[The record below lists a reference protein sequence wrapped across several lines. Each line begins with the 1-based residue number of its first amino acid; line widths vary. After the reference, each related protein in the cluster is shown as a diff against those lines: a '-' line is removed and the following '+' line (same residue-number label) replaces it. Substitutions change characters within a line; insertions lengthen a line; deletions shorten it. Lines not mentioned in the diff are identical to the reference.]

1 MIKNITNII
10 GLLILVFTLSCED
23 SINYQ
28 AEFNEESILYCIINA
43 DEDSHYA
50 ILKRSYADKN
60 TLDDNYIE
68 DAEITLSSDNKVVNL
83 MKNEGDGTVLPK
95 QYYSTNNFKPSFG
108 SSVTINAKLADN
120 SELSSTIQ
128 LPDYSLFFFD
138 RHLLEIPL
146 SNYSESYILR
156 WTLKNPVNDY
166 TFLTGLFI
174 EYSVLE
180 NNVEQLK
187 KIEIPVDEV
196 YQNGVYFPIYPQ
208 VTQENYQRLSQENID
223 SVLTRISE
231 GDTNK
236 VNYKILGG
244 YLDLYIIEENLATYY
259 SSSDAFRNAFSVKV
273 YENIISNING
283 GKGVFGAYIKKTL
296 PIEISPS
303 YIRSFGYTVN

>member
-1 MIKNITNII
+1 MMKKITNLIV
-10 GLLILVFTLSCED
+10 LLTLVLTLSCED

-28 AEFNEESILYCIINA
+28 SEFKEESILYCIINA
-43 DEDSHYA
+43 DEESHYA
-50 ILKRSYADKN
+50 MLKKSYPDEN

-68 DAEITLSSDNKVVNL
+68 DAEITLSSDDKLVSL
-83 MKNEGDGTVLPK
+83 MKNEGDGVVLPK

-108 SSVTINAKLADN
+108 STVTINAKLDDDTD
-120 SELSSTIQ
+120 LSSTIQ
-128 LPDYSLFFFD
+128 LPDFSLFFFD

-146 SNYSESYILR
+146 TSYSESYILR
-156 WTLKNPVNDY
+156 WTLKNPVADY
-166 TFLTGLFI
+166 TFLTALFI

-187 KIEIPVDEV
+187 KIEIPIEEV

-208 VTQENYQRLSQENID
+208 VTENTYQRLSQQNIN
-223 SVLTRISE
+223 SVLTKISE

-236 VNYKILGG
+236 SSYKILGG

-259 SSSDAFRNAFSVKV
+259 SSSEAFRNAFSVKV
-273 YENIISNING
+273 YENDISNIKG

-296 PIEISPS
+296 PLEISSS
-303 YIRSFGYTVN
+303 YIRSFGYSTN